1 VHKAAEVGSVEQL
14 QLLVRAGAP
23 MYVKVGPDAWNE
35 SHDQHGWLGATA
47 LHLAVEDGHWEV
59 LRLFLASGVDP
70 CVKMWDGSTALRIAA
85 NHLEPHGPN
94 DYKGLVKGRE
104 ECLKLL
110 LVRAPES
117 AGIRDNLDRT
127 PFHRALATMAP
138 YEIRRFFFQVCAPLG
153 REIGKSCYVATVEL
167 EYYYDRAEWQKDKSK
182 EEYNSRSRRAL
193 VQELDI
199 EGIQVSV
206 DGDFLS
212 VEVNHQLWTPQRAR
226 G

>member
-1 VHKAAEVGSVEQL
+1 MLKLGQTPGMKAMINM
-14 QLLVRAGAP
+14 AGF
-23 MYVKVGPDAWNE
+23 D
-35 SHDQHGWLGATA
+35 ATA

-117 AGIRDNLDRT
+117 AGIAIT
-127 PFHRALATMAP
+127 WTAHRFIEPWQQWPLRNSAV
-138 YEIRRFFFQVCAPLG
+138 FFQVCAPLG

-182 EEYNSRSRRAL
+182 EEYIHGAGAPSFRSL
-193 VQELDI
+193 TLKE
-199 EGIQVSV
+199 SK
-206 DGDFLS
+206 
-212 VEVNHQLWTPQRAR
+212 
-226 G
+226 